1 MEIKSSG
8 WTHEI
13 RPQSGWF
20 NIQLKEIWE
29 YRDLI
34 SILVKR
40 DIIALYKQTVLGPL
54 WLFLGPLFTVV
65 IYTFVFG
72 QIAQISTEQIPAPL
86 FYLAGVTLWNYF
98 QSCFTATSTTFTSN
112 AHIFGKVYFP
122 RLVAPIA
129 VIVSNLVK
137 FGIQMLLFASM
148 YLFYYFTQPGL
159 LQPGIYI
166 ALLPLLILLMAGL
179 ALGLGIIIS
188 SMTTK
193 YRDLSYFV
201 SFGVTLLMYVTP
213 VIYPMSEIPQ
223 GYAKYLA
230 WNPLAPIIES
240 FRFAVTGA
248 GTFSWS
254 GLGYSAA
261 FMVVVLTFGIMI
273 FSRVQKTF
281 MDTV

>member
-148 YLFYYFTQPGL
+148 YLYYYFTQPGL

>member
-148 YLFYYFTQPGL
+148 YLYYYFTQPGL

-213 VIYPMSEIPQ
+213 VIYPMSDIPQ

>member
-1 MEIKSSG
+1 MDIKTKG

-13 RPQSGWF
+13 KPQSGWF

-54 WLFLGPLFTVV
+54 WLFLGPLFTVI

-72 QIAQISTEQIPAPL
+72 QIAQISTDEIPAPL
-86 FYLAGVTLWNYF
+86 FYLAGITLWNYF
-98 QSCFTATSTTFTSN
+98 QSCFTATSTTFTTN

-129 VIVSNLVK
+129 VILSNLFK
-137 FGIQMLLFASM
+137 FGIQMVLFAAM
-148 YLFYYFTQPGL
+148 YLYYYITQPGL
-159 LQPGIYI
+159 LQPGIYLT
-166 ALLPLLILLMAGL
+166 LLPLLIVLMAGT

-188 SMTTK
+188 SLTTK
-193 YRDLSYFV
+193 YRDLSYFI
-201 SFGVTLLMYVTP
+201 SFGVTLLMYITP

-223 GYAKYLA
+223 AYAKFLA
-230 WNPLAPIIES
+230 WNPLAPLIES

-248 GTFSWS
+248 GSFSWA
-254 GLGYSAA
+254 GLGYSTA
-261 FMVVVLTFGIMI
+261 FMAVVLTFGIMI